1 MNDLPPD
8 LAALVAAWP
17 KLHEA
22 VRVGI
27 MAMIA
32 ANRDPL
38 ESLRQQ

>member
-22 VRVGI
+22 VRAGI
-27 MAMIA
+27 MTMVTTGQKS
-32 ANRDPL
+32 
-38 ESLRQQ
+38 E